1 MSIVVVG
8 SVAYDK
14 VETGRGNATDALGG
28 SAAFFSVAARF
39 FTPVSIVAVVGSDF
53 RSEDEQLLA
62 DRGIDLRALEKQE
75 GKTMRWHGRYHE
87 DMNKRDTLNLELNV
101 FDGFMPTLLPDQR
114 RCDYLFL
121 GNIAPVLQERV
132 LSQVMSPKLVAGDTM
147 DHWILDTHEDL
158 IKLLP
163 KIDILTVNDD
173 EARLLA
179 GEHNLVKAGRAILAM
194 GPRSILIKRGEYGV
208 LQFSQEGIFAVP
220 AYPLE
225 EVVDPTGAGD
235 TFAGGMMGFLAR
247 DGRITESS
255 LRTAVVYGSVMASFV
270 VERFSLE
277 RLLELTWEEI
287 DNRYRAFIDLIDSH
301 HSRWITQ

>member
-39 FTPVSIVAVVGSDF
+39 FTPVSIVAVVGSGF
-53 RSEDEQLLA
+53 RPEDQQLLA

-87 DMNKRDTLNLELNV
+87 DMNKRDTLSLELNV
-101 FDGFMPTLLPDQR
+101 FDGFAPNLLPDQR

-121 GNIAPVLQERV
+121 ANIAPELQEKV

-147 DHWILDTHEDL
+147 DHWIDATRDDL

-163 KIDILTVNDD
+163 RVDILTVNDE

-194 GPRSILIKRGEYGV
+194 GPQSILIKRGEYGV
-208 LQFSQEGIFAVP
+208 IQFSKKVIFALP

-225 EVVDPTGAGD
+225 DVVDPTGAGD

-247 DGRITESS
+247 HGRITESS

-277 RLLELTWEEI
+277 RLLDLSWEEI
-287 DNRYRAFIDLIDSH
+287 ANRYGEFINLIDSH
-301 HSRWITQ
+301 HARWTTQ

>member
-53 RSEDEQLLA
+53 RPEDQQLLA

-87 DMNKRDTLNLELNV
+87 DMNKRDTLSLELNV
-101 FDGFMPTLLPDQR
+101 FDGFMPNLLPDQR

-158 IKLLP
+158 IRLLP

-208 LQFSQEGIFAVP
+208 LQFSQEGMFAVP

-247 DGRITESS
+247 HGRITESS

-287 DNRYRAFIDLIDSH
+287 DNRYRAFINLIDSH